1 MRRHARTTIRSPHP
15 HATPGLPRLRAP
27 RRTSASPALRE
38 LALLDPA
45 DAEGAAAAAGLRYVS
60 DERPGYRRRK
70 RGNGWS
76 YLDLDGKAIADARVR
91 ARIDPLVIPPAWTD
105 VWICPLP
112 NGHIQASGRDARG
125 RKQYR
130 YHQRWREVRDATKFS
145 RLIEF
150 GSALP
155 RIRRR
160 VRRDLARRG
169 LPREKV
175 LATVVCLLETTCIRV
190 GNEEYRRDNASYG
203 LTTMR
208 TRHVSVRGA
217 SVEFHF
223 DGKGGKAH
231 HIELVDSR
239 LARIVRRCQEIP
251 GYELFQYVDVDGT
264 ACSIDSGDVNDY
276 LHEIVPEARYTA
288 KDFRTW
294 MGTLHALVALRD
306 GGPMAESATGLQKQ
320 IVGAV
325 DRVAQQ
331 LCNTRAVCRQFYIHP
346 SLLTAFEA
354 GAFFERL
361 SADPPDGPAE
371 LKRDE
376 RVLLEWLRA
385 ELAG

>member
-1 MRRHARTTIRSPHP
+1 MR
-15 HATPGLPRLRAP
+15 
-27 RRTSASPALRE
+27 
-38 LALLDPA
+38 ALLTLDVD
-45 DAEGAAAAAGLRYVS
+45 DAAGAASIAGLRYVN
-60 DERPGYRRRK
+60 DQRPGYRRRR

-76 YLDLDGKAIADARVR
+76 YVDLDGKPIADARVR
-91 ARIDPLVIPPAWTD
+91 ARIDALVIPPAWTD

-145 RLIEF
+145 RLVEF
-150 GSALP
+150 GAALP

-175 LATVVCLLETTCIRV
+175 LATVVRLLESTCIRV

-203 LTTMR
+203 LTTLR
-208 TRHVSVRGA
+208 TRHVAVRGA

-223 DGKGGKAH
+223 DGKGGKEH
-231 HIELVDSR
+231 HVELVDRR
-239 LARIVRRCQEIP
+239 LARIIQRCQEIP
-251 GYELFQYVDVDGT
+251 GYELFQYVDAGG
-264 ACSIDSGDVNDY
+264 APCAIDSGDVNAY
-276 LHEIVPEARYTA
+276 LHEIVPDARYTA

-306 GGPMAESATGLQKQ
+306 GGPCAESTTGLQKQ

-325 DRVAQQ
+325 DRVAEE
-331 LCNTRAVCRQFYIHP
+331 LRNTRAVCRQFYIHP

-361 SADPPDGPAE
+361 SVDPPDGPLE
-371 LKRDE
+371 LRRDE
-376 RVLLEWLRA
+376 RVLLEFLRS
-385 ELAG
+385 ELGG